1 MGDQTCVIARQEAMK
16 VASLGFLALVVLAA
30 VTDASTMVFED
41 DSVDPT
47 EESSFYENHEVAHK
61 IEEAPQRHHAA
72 AERAPRSAAPH
83 PLAHRHQKKKVA
95 KAHAKAP
102 RKHAMA
108 KPAAPTRHHAHHLS
122 HHDEM
127 EMEED
132 EKEDTAREEEQDY
145 TPVVDEDD
153 EDLHMKGQAM
163 VESFDDDS
171 IEDNLDE
178 VDDDEDT
185 DVRSDMAH
193 AAASTKPHHDWTPK
207 PIKDKHTS
215 DVLNKIR
222 AMRTKPRGQATVL
235 TEKKLGAPAQINA
248 LQEPKKKK
256 APKKHSN
263 FRVGDDEPSS
273 FGKVKAT
280 GFFADHS
287 WMVGAGKSYGG
298 YRKTG
303 KQASRREK
311 RAASEIA
318 DFPLSDNSRSSA
330 ASRYS
335 YANVKRAAAGKEP
348 TVFAQELHDGA
359 SRVGAIL
366 KPKFRSMRGKYRGAG
381 TGEDDINRKNKKAHQ
396 ELRELFALG
405 KK

>member
-122 HHDEM
+122 HDDEM

-248 LQEPKKKK
+248 LQEPKKEEGTQK
-256 APKKHSN
+256 AQQLP
-263 FRVGDDEPSS
+263 
-273 FGKVKAT
+273 
-280 GFFADHS
+280 
-287 WMVGAGKSYGG
+287 
-298 YRKTG
+298 
-303 KQASRREK
+303 
-311 RAASEIA
+311 
-318 DFPLSDNSRSSA
+318 
-330 ASRYS
+330 
-335 YANVKRAAAGKEP
+335 
-348 TVFAQELHDGA
+348 
-359 SRVGAIL
+359 
-366 KPKFRSMRGKYRGAG
+366 
-381 TGEDDINRKNKKAHQ
+381 
-396 ELRELFALG
+396 
-405 KK
+405 